1 MTINDFKG
9 NDVAKKQWENGKS
22 TCSVLM
28 IEGSS
33 GVGKTT
39 LARIIAS
46 EYSDN
51 IKELDTVD
59 YTSTIDLN
67 KIYDSML
74 ESTKFSKKVFI
85 FDEFQ
90 MLAEQVQSRFL
101 KILEDVPANTLII
114 LVTDNLD
121 KVLNRIKNR
130 CHSILHL
137 DCPTKKDCI
146 ELLMAE
152 CLSDNKPYS
161 YEGLE
166 YIYNISDSV
175 REMLY
180 NVRCVLLKK
189 QSATLDSIKEV
200 F

>member
-9 NDVAKKQWENGKS
+9 NDIAKKQWENDKS
-22 TCSVLM
+22 ICSVLM
-28 IEGSS
+28 IEGQS
-33 GVGKTT
+33 GMGKTT

-46 EYSDN
+46 EYSGD
-51 IKELDTVD
+51 IRELSPVD
-59 YTSTIDLN
+59 YISTIDLN
-67 KIYDSML
+67 KVYDSMF
-74 ESTKFSKKVFI
+74 ESTKLNKKVFI

-90 MLAEQVQSRFL
+90 MLAEKAQSRVL

-121 KVLNRIKNR
+121 KVLNTIKNR

-137 DCPTKKDCI
+137 DCPTKEDCI

-166 YIYNISDSV
+166 YIYNMSSSV

>member
-9 NDVAKKQWENGKS
+9 NDIAKKQWKDDKAN
-22 TCSVLM
+22 CSVLM
-28 IEGSS
+28 IEGKS

-121 KVLNRIKNR
+121 KVLNTVKSR
-130 CHSILHL
+130 CHLILHL
-137 DCPTKKDCI
+137 DCPAKEDCI
-146 ELLMAE
+146 ELLMFE
-152 CLSDNKPYS
+152 CMTDNNPYS

-166 YIYNISDSV
+166 YIYNISNNV

-180 NVRCVLLKK
+180 KVRYVLLKK
-189 QSATLDSIKEV
+189 KSATLDSVKEV
-200 F
+200 L